1 MLFDPRSR
9 KSLSG
14 KRAMV
19 TGGCGFIGS
28 HLVKSLLNYGAE
40 VWVLTGDGP
49 CARLESILP
58 SSGIIQ
64 LDFSKKEE
72 VARVLSSLRPH
83 FIFSAAAKIWRDI
96 DFHLLEPLVKAHV
109 QELYNV
115 VEGAR
120 HDAELIRMV
129 HLGTVDEYGKI
140 PAPFREN
147 ARENPQNPYALT
159 KLMGTRLI
167 EWAGRSLKLPVVVVR
182 PSLIY
187 GPAQRRG
194 MLITEIIYSCLAK
207 KDFLMTPGEQTR
219 DFLYVDDL
227 VDGILKAAV
236 TSDIDGEIINLGS
249 GKATK
254 LKEAAVLLNQM
265 LGNMIE
271 IKFGAIPYRA
281 GENMEYWLDIAKARR
296 MLDWHPAT
304 ALAGGLTATID
315 WYVKNKEFILN
326 DQKRN

>member
-1 MLFDPRSR
+1 MLFDPRVK
-9 KSLSG
+9 KSLYG
-14 KRAMV
+14 KRAVV

-28 HLVKSLLNYGAE
+28 HLVKSLLNYGTE
-40 VWVLTGDGP
+40 VWILTQDGS
-49 CARLESILP
+49 CARLASIFP
-58 SSGIIQ
+58 PPRIIH

-72 VARVLSSLRPH
+72 VARVLDSLRPH
-83 FIFSAAAKIWRDI
+83 FIFSTAAKIWRDM
-96 DFHLLEPLVKAHV
+96 DYHLLEPLVKTHV

-115 VEGAR
+115 VEGAH

-129 HLGTVDEYGKI
+129 HLGSMDEYGKI
-140 PAPFREN
+140 PAPFRED

-194 MLITEIIYSCLAK
+194 MFITEIIYSHLAK

-227 VDGILKAAV
+227 VGGILKAAV
-236 TSDIDGEIINLGS
+236 TPVIDGEIMNLGS

-254 LKEAAVLLNQM
+254 MKEVAILLNQM
-265 LGNMIE
+265 LGNTIE
-271 IKFGAIPYRA
+271 IKFGALPYRA
-281 GENMEYWLDIAKARR
+281 DENMKYWLDTAKAQRT
-296 MLDWHPAT
+296 LDWNPRT
-304 ALAGGLTATID
+304 TLSGGLTATTD
-315 WYVKNKEFILN
+315 WYLKNKEFIL
-326 DQKRN
+326 QYKREF